1 MLIIILGILLLLL
14 LINYMPRSYREGV
27 TTQEYDETSCQTI
40 AKENQNSI
48 DTLRDDMTK
57 ILALQ
62 SKVDTIQG
70 QIDANTTQLSTLATQ
85 VNKMPQ

>member
-1 MLIIILGILLLLL
+1 MLIIILGILLILLL
-14 LINYMPRSYREGV
+14 FNYIPRSYREGA